1 MREKIIREK
10 ITLKVIRAKK
20 KVGGKRKKQMK
31 EKITQK
37 MRDGSDK
44 REIRV
49 KRREKIIENDERESN
64 GVYG

>member
-1 MREKIIREK
+1 
-10 ITLKVIRAKK
+10 
-20 KVGGKRKKQMK
+20 MK

-49 KRREKIIENDERESN
+49 KRREKIIEKNERKNDERESN
-64 GVYG
+64 GVYR